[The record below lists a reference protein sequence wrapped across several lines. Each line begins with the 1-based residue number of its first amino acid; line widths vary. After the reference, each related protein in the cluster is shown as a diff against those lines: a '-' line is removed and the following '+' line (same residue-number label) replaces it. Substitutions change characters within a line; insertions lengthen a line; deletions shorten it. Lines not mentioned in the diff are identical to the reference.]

1 MADATKK
8 LREARELRESVS
20 AGFEK
25 AAREAAASAAAQA
38 ERESERAATDQ
49 LQSELASVTA
59 AGVAAEEERAKA
71 ERQIEREKAQLESLK
86 CAESILMAELWK
98 EEIEHAEQCEAWER
112 ERSVGCAL
120 CHPLIIRERMAR
132 FQGASAC

>member
-1 MADATKK
+1 
-8 LREARELRESVS
+8 VS

-86 CAESILMAELWK
+86 CAESILRAELWK
-98 EEIEHAEQCEAWER
+98 VEIEHAEQCEAWER
-112 ERSVGCAL
+112 ERLVGCAL
-120 CHPLIIRERMAR
+120 CHPLIIRKRMAR
-132 FQGASAC
+132 SRVHPHVD